1 MQDRQAVIVLTTV
14 ADRDEAERV
23 ALALV
28 DERLAACVS
37 RVGVASTY
45 RWKGAIERGEEC
57 LLLIKTAVDVWPRL
71 HARIRE
77 LSSYEVPE
85 ILAVDIARGEQSYL
99 GWLLE
104 CVSVQPAL

>member
-23 ALALV
+23 AVALV
-28 DERLAACVS
+28 GERLAACVNH
-37 RVGVASTY
+37 VGVVSTY
-45 RWKGAIERGEEC
+45 RWKGAIEHGEEC
-57 LLLIKTAVDVWPRL
+57 LLLIKTASDVWPRL

-85 ILAVDIARGEQSYL
+85 ILELDVARGEQSYL

-104 CVSVQPAL
+104 SVGASSAG